1 MKKDKKQILLNK
13 FIISERKH
21 LYKDFSNSKS
31 LIKLNSC
38 CYLGNIKY
46 LNEIKHFINLYIKQ
60 NLENSGFK
68 VNQVSK
74 NFLIKNQKKIM
85 KLPTLSINGAIYPKD
100 ETQLIYNIIVSYIF
114 KSLTK
119 ILPFIDSVTYP
130 TVRFKTNKKSL
141 NSFSTHKLHSDAW
154 SSGSVSDAVIS
165 FPILGDI
172 KNNSV
177 DFYETKEVH
186 KKFFREM
193 TTYERTSELYGNIKK
208 IYSMKKN
215 FWIIF
220 DHSILHKTNSSSTS
234 KPRVSIDLVVKLKKN
249 KKKINKSLRNFYPPS
264 NFFKIGENS
273 FIKSMENFNQL
284 NLRKKEK
291 IKKNVSQKIVFI

>member
-1 MKKDKKQILLNK
+1 
-13 FIISERKH
+13 
-21 LYKDFSNSKS
+21 
-31 LIKLNSC
+31 
-38 CYLGNIKY
+38 
-46 LNEIKHFINLYIKQ
+46 
-60 NLENSGFK
+60 
-68 VNQVSK
+68 
-74 NFLIKNQKKIM
+74 
-85 KLPTLSINGAIYPKD
+85 
-100 ETQLIYNIIVSYIF
+100 
-114 KSLTK
+114 
-119 ILPFIDSVTYP
+119 
-130 TVRFKTNKKSL
+130 
-141 NSFSTHKLHSDAW
+141 
-154 SSGSVSDAVIS
+154 
-165 FPILGDI
+165 
-172 KNNSV
+172 
-177 DFYETKEVH
+177 
-186 KKFFREM
+186 M